1 LAGNGVIYCEGHS
14 PKISSINLD
23 NFKIGYEAAKMMDL
37 MLQGKELPERHIV
50 LPPENMTQR
59 ESTDTYAVDD
69 QIVKEALRFIA
80 DNFNR
85 SLQIVDV
92 VAQVPLARRTLE
104 ERFKKVVGS
113 TIIDEINR
121 HRVTSLKRLLLETD
135 LNINKLHGRLGFSCP
150 QHMRRV
156 FEKSRGMTPGE
167 YRSKS

>member
-1 LAGNGVIYCEGHS
+1 
-14 PKISSINLD
+14 
-23 NFKIGYEAAKMMDL
+23 MMDL